1 MCHLFKTIIT
11 ILKNNKIMKKYIIS
25 ILLLVATI
33 LSHKVTAT
41 NSDYNKYI
49 PIMTPESATLGQYG
63 AFPVSLYTGSVDISI
78 PIHTLKTNNITVP
91 ISLQYNG
98 TGFIPNKDCGKI
110 GHDWALV
117 AGGVITRT
125 VNGVPDEWISGAG
138 GADYDLHGILNFGSD
153 APSGTSLRNLSF
165 LAPGIPN
172 TETTPDLFSFNFCGQ
187 SGQFMIDHNGNV
199 KVVGGKAYKVDITGL
214 QRQRLSEPTAIS
226 TIVIT
231 DGNGTKYTFGG
242 DINALE
248 INLKRLSTS
257 LAYIPNGVIGAF
269 YLTRIETTDGEY
281 VEFFYNDSKEPYSN
295 FVSTE
300 GHYDGTN
307 IIRNGHFTDYYQNIS
322 NIGESEVVYNPGGP
336 LGVSYTKGVYLH
348 QIITSA
354 GETATFVY
362 NSRYL
367 PFCNTTED
375 NFWTRPFAN
384 PKLDYIQIT
393 NACDDT
399 ICNTTLFQSYST
411 SYNHNSGT
419 ASNTGRMFL
428 DSVVVNQQKYSM
440 EYTSRESLPMSYTRG
455 IDMQG
460 YYNGN
465 NSNSNLLGVGS
476 TATAANFSGREP
488 SFDNAS
494 KAMIKKIVYPTG
506 GYSEFVFEN
515 HTCGKAVVID
525 PNSGML
531 PALKT
536 VSRTGQIGGLRIK
549 EIKNTPGETISY
561 QYTNSAETL
570 SSGVVNDTKRY
581 NANIDVSSSSWTAT
595 SLTIYSSTNILAGN
609 NVAEPE
615 VGYSRVVERRG
626 NGNGYKVYN
635 YTTFE
640 DFKDEPILESQSS
653 TLSYSTSATQNDIVT
668 TLWHTSRHL
677 DRGSI
682 IKEEVYS
689 SDNILVKEILYEYNN
704 TNDIRSN
711 YAIYSCGYRL
721 YADNKTVANSVAHY
735 YYPKHVI
742 SQTVRELLG
751 NTWHTVKTDYTY
763 SQHNQLPSQ
772 EAVTNSN
779 DEVNVKKTFYPKDF
793 ASNTIM
799 MAMCAQN
806 MLNTIVKEEYY
817 CNNVL
822 THTIEN
828 EFAAYTGTSSNTN
841 YYDIC
846 TVKETNIG
854 NPTYNA
860 VEIHSRGK
868 NRNIESMTES
878 GKPVT
883 SYLWSY
889 CNQYPIA
896 KLENVTAAQLA
907 NIPEQT
913 RIAISSSSNPYND
926 YSSTLA
932 QLETLFPQALI
943 TRYDY
948 KPQIGMTYC
957 QEPNGLQHY
966 YEYDSSG
973 RLTSVAIGA
982 PSSVVKGF
990 GYNLLNKA
998 IEVSPDDDVTAPDFY
1013 VEFTS
1018 IEDHVTVDYGC
1029 YTSTATIVCD
1039 APVTVTFSILCDV
1052 MSSAQYTTYG
1062 CRIGD
1067 SYTLTQSS
1075 QWPEKEFTVE
1085 LEAGENI
1092 IELYVND
1099 LVGTAS
1105 IELIIEG
1112 VEDANAAV
1120 GENSYLHLS
1129 TDKTN

>member
-1 MCHLFKTIIT
+1 
-11 ILKNNKIMKKYIIS
+11 MKKYIIT
-25 ILLLVATI
+25 ILLLIATM
-33 LSHKVTAT
+33 LSLKATAI
-41 NSDYNKYI
+41 NNNKYI

-117 AGGVITRT
+117 AGGAITRT

-187 SGQFMIDHNGNV
+187 SGQFMIDHSGNV

-214 QRQRLSEPTAIS
+214 QSQRLSEPTAIS

-307 IIRNGHFTDYYQNIS
+307 IIRNRHFTDYYHNIS

-411 SYNHNSGT
+411 SYNHTSGT

-561 QYTNSAETL
+561 QYTNSEGTL
-570 SSGVVNDTKRY
+570 SSGVINDTKRY

-609 NVAEPE
+609 SVAEPE
-615 VGYSRVVERRG
+615 VGYSRVVEKKG

-640 DFKDEPILESQSS
+640 DFKDEPVLEGQSL

-735 YYPKHVI
+735 YYPKHI
-742 SQTVRELLG
+742 MSKTEKTRL
-751 NTWHTVKTDYTY
+751 NNNWHTVKTDYTY
-763 SQHNQLPSQ
+763 SSYNQLIKQ
-772 EAVTNSN
+772 ETTKNSCG
-779 DEVNVKKTFYPKDF
+779 EVHLKKIYYTKDCQERTTS
-793 ASNTIM
+793 AGMI
-799 MAMCAQN
+799 AQN

-817 CNNVL
+817 INNEL
-822 THTIEN
+822 QRKIEN
-828 EFAAYTGTSSNTN
+828 EFSSYGGNTSTP

-846 TVKETNIG
+846 AIKETNIYDSTF
-854 NPTYNA
+854 NSIQ
-860 VEIHSRGK
+860 IHSRGK
-868 NRNIESMTES
+868 NRNIESITEF

-883 SYLWSY
+883 SYIWGY
-889 CNQYPIA
+889 NGQYPLV
-896 KLENVTAAQLA
+896 KLENVIASQL
-907 NIPEQT
+907 NSIPEHT
-913 RIAISSSSNPYND
+913 REGIMSSCNPYTD
-926 YSSTLA
+926 YETTLA
-932 QLETLFPQALI
+932 QLETIFPNALI

-948 KPQIGMTYC
+948 KPQVGMTYY
-957 QEPNGLQHY
+957 QTPNGLKHY
-966 YEYDSSG
+966 YEYDSYG
-973 RLTSVAIGA
+973 RLTSVAQD
-982 PSSVVKGF
+982 SSSSIIKNF
-990 GYNLLNKA
+990 EYNLLNKA
-998 IEVSPDDDVTAPDFY
+998 IEVAPDDEDEGSSTPDFY
-1013 VEFTS
+1013 VEFS
-1018 IEDHVTVDYGC
+1018 NVEDHVTVDYGC
-1029 YTSTATIVCD
+1029 YTSTATIECD

-1092 IELYVND
+1092 IELYIND
-1099 LVGTAS
+1099 LVGSALMELY
-1105 IELIIEG
+1105 IEEVDGNGATKGNNLVLG
-1112 VEDANAAV
+1112 
-1120 GENSYLHLS
+1120 LS